1 MKKFGVIFA
10 ILAVAALAWAP
21 TADAQAKAKKVKGLP
36 TFGMETGSKSAGG
49 KTIRVPYTSLVNY
62 YGYAK
67 PGAAPDAVDNGRNMW
82 YIYIWIPAV
91 APELG
96 VRMISPA
103 PKGAAPSAGDFVS
116 PLWEEGKSDT
126 ASYFDTWISLER
138 ANGIASI
145 ADVRNAASATWTRYD
160 SNDDS
165 SEMPKNPGGNAYNSL
180 MRVVSE
186 PSNPT
191 KALVRGLYRIGF
203 TTYKRGD
210 VKGTFVAQIGAPV
223 ALPGVVIGS
232 SIAEIQANAKD

>member
-1 MKKFGVIFA
+1 MAKKKLFFVFCC
-10 ILAVAALAWAP
+10 VAATVLI
-21 TADAQAKAKKVKGLP
+21 TACASSGGLP
-36 TFGMETGSKSAGG
+36 SFGAEMGSRSVAGQS
-49 KTIRVPYTSLVNY
+49 IRVPYTSLINY
-62 YGYAK
+62 FGYAK
-67 PGAAPDAVDNGRNMW
+67 PGATPDAVVGGRNMW
-82 YIYIWIPAV
+82 YIYVWIPAV
-91 APELG
+91 APEIG

-103 PKGAAPSAGDFVS
+103 PKGLLPKDGDFVS
-116 PLWEEGKSDT
+116 TLWEEGKNDT
-126 ASYFDTWISLER
+126 ESFFDTWISLER
-138 ANGIASI
+138 ANGIASP
-145 ADVRNAASATWTRYD
+145 ADLARAASASWTLYD

-165 SEMPKNPGGNAYNSL
+165 SEMPANPAGNRYNSL

-186 PSNPT
+186 PSDPL

>member
-1 MKKFGVIFA
+1 M
-10 ILAVAALAWAP
+10 
-21 TADAQAKAKKVKGLP
+21 AKKVFFVMCCMAMVLVIIGCASSGGLP
-36 TFGMETGSKSAGG
+36 SFGAEMGSKSVAG
-49 KTIRVPYTSLVNY
+49 KTIRIPYTSTVNY
-62 YGYAK
+62 FGYAK

-82 YIYIWIPAV
+82 YIYIWVPAV
-91 APELG
+91 APEIG

-103 PKGAAPSAGDFVS
+103 PKGMEPKDGDFIS
-116 PLWEEGKSDT
+116 PLWEEGKND
-126 ASYFDTWISLER
+126 AESYFDTWISLER
-138 ANGIASI
+138 ANGITSP
-145 ADVRNAASATWTRYD
+145 ADLGKAASANWVKYD

-186 PSNPT
+186 TSNPL

-210 VKGTFVAQIGAPV
+210 VKGTFLAQIGAPI

-232 SIAEIQANAKD
+232 SVAEIQAKAQN